1 MKQENT
7 DNLPPSPLDPM
18 MRVLDIADFITIG
31 AALFC
36 GWQLGEWWGLG
47 LAAALAASDL
57 LDAFR
62 TNLHR
67 GELLEIIGHL
77 GMERIES
84 LRE

>member
-1 MKQENT
+1 MKRENT
-7 DNLPPSPLDPM
+7 DDLPPSPLDPM

-47 LAAALAASDL
+47 LAAALLAADL
-57 LDAFR
+57 IDGVR

-67 GELLEIIGHL
+67 EELLELIGHL
-77 GMERIES
+77 AVERTQS
-84 LRE
+84 LRV